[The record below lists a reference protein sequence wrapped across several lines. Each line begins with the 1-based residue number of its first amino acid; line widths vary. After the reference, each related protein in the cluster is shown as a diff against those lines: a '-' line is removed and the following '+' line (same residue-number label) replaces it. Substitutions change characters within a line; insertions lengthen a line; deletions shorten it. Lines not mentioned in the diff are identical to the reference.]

1 MANEVKITGILCG
14 NIKQLE
20 KACVI
25 SLCFTAGKKPNGE
38 YNTGFVNCF
47 YYGKKEDLPE
57 PKSRVT
63 VSGWLVDS
71 IVNKGGK
78 TYHNL
83 MVGTKDV
90 KVVQNVEDRGEVTYT
105 STNKDNAFDDNLPW
119 E

>member
-1 MANEVKITGILCG
+1 MWKYQTIRE
-14 NIKQLE
+14 
-20 KACVI
+20 
-25 SLCFTAGKKPNGE
+25 SLCYFIVFYCRKKPTGE

-105 STNKDNAFDDNLPW
+105 STNKIMHLMIIYLGNKMRG
-119 E
+119 